1 MITPHQYHDCNNY
14 DCNDP
19 YDIYDP
25 CFNCDKYFQSEED
38 EQYEL
43 SEVLTFCITCQFSV
57 HPSGCSVPYEKNENR
72 RQCLPCFK
80 AGKKIIKIK
89 SYSKEELDIMYQM
102 MEEVD
107 KKIMSEYY
115 E

>member
-1 MITPHQYHDCNNY
+1 MLTPHQYHDCNDF

-25 CFNCDKYFQSEED
+25 CMNCNEYYQSEED
-38 EQYEL
+38 EKYEL
-43 SEVLTFCITCQFSV
+43 SELLDFCITCQFTV
-57 HPSGCSVPYEKNENR
+57 HPSACSVPYEKNGKR

-80 AGKKIIKIK
+80 SGKKIIKIK
-89 SYSKEELDIMYQM
+89 SYSKEELDIMYQV